1 MAIHTNQPP
10 FYESSM
16 HYASLFRSIALAIA
30 LVGACMAVS
39 ACKGS
44 KKGSRNGGS
53 SGSKPADAFRL
64 LDLTTGKI
72 TKADSTYNP
81 ASAPTTTM
89 VFVKIPAGN
98 YYVGDVKPIVPA
110 EAARLIPVTAY
121 WIGVYEVTQAQWMAL
136 AGGTTPWT
144 LAGPTSMTGPT
155 ATIDKAPAFN
165 LSTTDVTIRLTAYST
180 GSATPSSISLPTE
193 DQWEVACRGGATTL
207 GLYAWGDDDS
217 ITTIAKYAHCFDTGA
232 YAGTGVAL
240 VGGRQPNGFGLYD
253 THGNVAELVDPG
265 TNPNSVTR
273 GGGWTSG
280 RTELRASA
288 RVVSTPK
295 NQPQATIGVRLILNT
310 TL

>member
-1 MAIHTNQPP
+1 MRYT
-10 FYESSM
+10 FV
-16 HYASLFRSIALAIA
+16 FRSIALAIA

-53 SGSKPADAFRL
+53 SGSKPADMFRL
-64 LDLTTGKI
+64 LDLNTGKI
-72 TKADSTYNP
+72 TKADSTYSP
-81 ASAPTTTM
+81 ASAPATTI
-89 VFVKIPAGN
+89 VFVKIPKGT
-98 YYVGDVKPIVPA
+98 YYVGDIKPIVPS
-110 EAARLIPVTAY
+110 EATRPVTFTSAY
-121 WIGVYEVTQAQWMAL
+121 WIGVYELTQAQWKVL
-136 AGGTTPWT
+136 AAGTTPWT
-144 LAGPTSMTGPT
+144 QAGPTSVVGPT

-165 LSTTDVTIRLTAYST
+165 LSSIDVTTRLAVYSA

-193 DQWEVACRGGATTL
+193 DQWEVAARGGAATL

-217 ITTIAKYAHCFDTGA
+217 IPTIAKYAHCFDTGA

-253 THGNVAELVDPG
+253 ALGNVAELVDPG
-265 TNPNSVTR
+265 TNPNAITR
-273 GGGWTSG
+273 GGSWTSG
-280 RTELRASA
+280 RTELRTAA

-310 TL
+310 SL